1 MKVEEKIYNESNKI
15 VAVRLNKFSSEYSS
29 KILKC
34 SESAEERLKAGQ
46 MLLDYLCNKFKCQK
60 VRLTIA
66 NAPRLQRGRTQFYGW
81 YVPTEMRIRIYNVTA
96 KTAKPVSIKSFYG
109 TLLHEFIH
117 HYDFVVLGFTSSP
130 HTAGFY
136 KRISDLQEKLSK

>member
-1 MKVEEKIYNESNKI
+1 MKIDERVYNESNKI

-46 MLLDYLCNKFKCQK
+46 MLLDYLCSKFKCQK
-60 VRLTIA
+60 VHLTVA
-66 NAPRLQRGRTQFYGW
+66 NAPRLQRGRAQFYGW
-81 YVPTEMRIRIYNVTA
+81 YYPSEMRIRIYNITA
-96 KTAKPVSIKSFYG
+96 KTAKSVSIKSFYG

-117 HYDFVVLGFTSSP
+117 HYDFTVLGFTSSP